1 EERSQQTQKR
11 KVVEQRE
18 LQEVRFAH
26 QNDCEYGDGERN
38 AQEGFVAVTRPPLRK
53 KHWSERNGKQ
63 QPDER
68 NNAPH
73 RETGCRHNAQSS
85 HRSGKGSDGVP
96 DFHTDLALVL
106 PFEPSMS
113 ARQICKSADHL
124 FVPILEVSVPLLRCI
139 HCDVF
144 AYHDTVKQLA
154 KNRSYRVDDDEPRP
168 APIVPY
174 WRRVWTELRRRFVS
188 AGPGVA
194 GS

>member
-1 EERSQQTQKR
+1 
-11 KVVEQRE
+11 
-18 LQEVRFAH
+18 
-26 QNDCEYGDGERN
+26 
-38 AQEGFVAVTRPPLRK
+38 
-53 KHWSERNGKQ
+53 
-63 QPDER
+63 
-68 NNAPH
+68 
-73 RETGCRHNAQSS
+73 
-85 HRSGKGSDGVP
+85 
-96 DFHTDLALVL
+96 
-106 PFEPSMS
+106 MS

-168 APIVPY
+168 VPVVPY
-174 WRRVWTELRRRFVS
+174 WRRVWMEFRRRFAS